1 MTEVTIDTG
10 TLAGGSLSSKN
21 GSSIEFFGGIPF
33 AAPPTG
39 ELRWREPQPPA
50 SWNGVRDATSYG
62 ASCPQLIV
70 GEGGFRDAISAGLG
84 IEPPEVE
91 DLEYDEDCLFLNV
104 FTSKPAVNANLP
116 VLFWVHGGAHRFG
129 SGSSY
134 PGEEL
139 ASKGVVLVTIN
150 YRLGPLGFFSHPEL
164 SAEGC
169 HGNQGLLDTVFAL
182 QWVQRNIAQ
191 FGGNPDNVTVFGES
205 AGGHSTCAMF
215 TSPLCKGL
223 IHRAI
228 AQSGV
233 GAQATQLLDKTGA
246 VPISAHDTGVMLG
259 EVVGC
264 EKGEAQLTAMRE
276 LSVADLISKT
286 ATFPFPG
293 VIIDGYCQTQNP
305 LTVIRNG
312 QHNDIP
318 LMIGSNGDEGS
329 ALYWG
334 SPMAQM
340 TLCPDV
346 DTYVAEFNRL
356 FEEDT
361 DAALALYPAADETEM
376 VRSSKQMCGDS
387 LFGAPTRAVAQAL
400 ADQGKD
406 CFAYFFT
413 KTPEGDTEGA
423 LGAFHAMEVGYV
435 FGADF
440 LSPLSRPDDLTLSAT
455 MMQYWVNFA
464 ISGNPNGEGL
474 PAWETFNS
482 NADQW
487 MELGDMVG
495 MAGVARAAKYNV
507 VMSAIDKQIA
517 FTS

>member
-10 TLAGGSLSSKN
+10 TLKGGTLHSKD
-21 GSSIEFFGGIPF
+21 GSPIEFFGGIPF
-33 AAPPTG
+33 AAPPIG
-39 ELRWREPQPPA
+39 ELRWRAPQPPE
-50 SWNGVRDATSYG
+50 SWSGVRDATSYG
-62 ASCPQLIV
+62 ASSPQLV
-70 GEGGFRDAISAGLG
+70 DGGGGFRDAISAGLG
-84 IEPPEVE
+84 IEPPEAE
-91 DLEYDEDCLFLNV
+91 ELEYDEDCLYLNV
-104 FTSKPAVNANLP
+104 FTANPSKEANLP
-116 VLFWVHGGAHRFG
+116 VLFWVHGGAHRTG

-150 YRLGPLGFFSHPEL
+150 YRLGPLGFLSHPEL

-182 QWVQRNIAQ
+182 QWVQRNITQ
-191 FGGNPDNVTVFGES
+191 FGGNPGNVTVFGES

-233 GAQATQLLDKTGA
+233 GAQATQLLDRPGA
-246 VPISAHDTGVMLG
+246 VPISAQDTGVMLG
-259 EVVGC
+259 EVLGC
-264 EKGEAQLTAMRE
+264 EKGEGQLAAMRE
-276 LSVADLISKT
+276 ISVADIITKT

-305 LTVIRNG
+305 LSVIRNG
-312 QHNDIP
+312 QHNDMP
-318 LMIGSNGDEGS
+318 LMIGSNSDEGT
-329 ALYWG
+329 ALYAG
-334 SPMAQM
+334 SPMVQM
-340 TLCPDV
+340 RLCPDV

-356 FEEDT
+356 FEEDA
-361 DAALALYPAADETEM
+361 DSALALYPATDGAEM

-406 CFAYFFT
+406 CFPYFFT

-423 LGAFHAMEVGYV
+423 VGAFHAMEIGYV

-464 ISGNPNGEGL
+464 TSGNPNGEGL
-474 PAWETFNS
+474 PAWETVNS

-487 MELGDMVG
+487 MELGDKIG
-495 MAGVARAAKYNV
+495 MASVDRVAKYNV
-507 VMSAIDKQIA
+507 LMSAIDKQIA
-517 FTS
+517 MSS